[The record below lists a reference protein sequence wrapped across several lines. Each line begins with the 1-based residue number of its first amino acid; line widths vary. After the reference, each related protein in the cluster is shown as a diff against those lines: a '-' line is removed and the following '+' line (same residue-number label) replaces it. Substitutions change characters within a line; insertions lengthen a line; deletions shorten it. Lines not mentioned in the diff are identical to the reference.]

1 MLEPP
6 VSSAAGS
13 EVVVLEELVDEALE
27 LVELATM
34 VCITLS
40 EKQLLVTLLACGT
53 CILALRTCGDLCIFE
68 KENWR

>member
-1 MLEPP
+1 MLELP

-40 EKQLLVTLLACGT
+40 EKRLLVTL
-53 CILALRTCGDLCIFE
+53 
-68 KENWR
+68 

>member
-1 MLEPP
+1 MLELP

-40 EKQLLVTLLACGT
+40 EKTIIFYATSLSYILVM
-53 CILALRTCGDLCIFE
+53 RNCGDLCAF
-68 KENWR
+68 KRENWR

>member
-1 MLEPP
+1 MLELP

-27 LVELATM
+27 LVELATI

-40 EKQLLVTLLACGT
+40 EKKNNYFLRYKLVVYFSYAQL
-53 CILALRTCGDLCIFE
+53 
-68 KENWR
+68 WRPVCL